1 MASCALKTILITG
14 ATDGIGLETA
24 KRLAVMGHHVLLHGR
39 SATKLE
45 ASRAAVPGAAGAY
58 LADLS
63 NMSDVLKLAQAVS
76 SDHETL
82 DVLINNAGVLK
93 APSTITADGLDIR
106 FAVNTLAPYVLARRL
121 LPKMSK
127 GARIVNLSSAA
138 QAPIDASAL
147 LGQKQLS
154 DDMQAYSQ
162 SKLGITTWS
171 RMLATE
177 LGQNGP
183 LVVSVNPG
191 SLLGTNM
198 VRDAFGIPGNDVGIG
213 ADIVVRA
220 ALSAEFE
227 GRSGQYFDNDSE
239 AFAAP
244 HPAALDERMAS
255 ETMRILEELAARTL

>member
-1 MASCALKTILITG
+1 M
-14 ATDGIGLETA
+14 
-24 KRLAVMGHHVLLHGR
+24 
-39 SATKLE
+39 
-45 ASRAAVPGAAGAY
+45 
-58 LADLS
+58 
-63 NMSDVLKLAQAVS
+63 
-76 SDHETL
+76 
-82 DVLINNAGVLK
+82 LINNAGVLK

-121 LPKMSK
+121 LPKMSNN
-127 GARIVNLSSAA
+127 GRIVNLSSAA

-147 LGQKQLS
+147 LGQKQLG

-227 GRSGQYFDNDSE
+227 GRAANTLTTTRKLSRLLTLPRWMSGWRARPCVSSRSSRRGRCS
-239 AFAAP
+239 A
-244 HPAALDERMAS
+244 RAS
-255 ETMRILEELAARTL
+255 ATACRAVT